1 LIPRLTRIASSLAA
15 VIVLYWVYA
24 LVAVPFIEPA
34 AAEHNASAVSDD
46 DVVSAERHMQSAS
59 EQQAKALGMWF
70 RKGDWEL
77 TVPKILETAQG
88 MLLVKNYRNLGEG
101 KVEIRPCTMIFLPE
115 GNFDNEE
122 DRQRR
127 AIIVRS
133 PEGAIL
139 QFDASVDIKQAKVG
153 KPRAGKLMGPVTIHS
168 DQRDPGPQDDL
179 LIKTRD
185 VDLSEQQLWTA
196 QPVDFQ
202 LGPNYGHGRAMQ
214 IDMAPQGSKRGF
226 RGMTLLQLSEHVEM
240 HIHPSNNRGMPG
252 QKPATAGESKPSPP
266 VEIRCRGP
274 FRFDFLKNL
283 ATFQDH
289 VDVLRINPSG
299 PSDQLTCQLLS
310 IFFEATTPKPGVPA
324 NDKTASNLQAVR
336 AEAVGNPV
344 TVHGPS
350 NDFSA
355 RGQQIE
361 YDLKT
366 GGVTLHGHEEVEL
379 SQHGRVIHSRE
390 VFFQPDAAG
399 RVGRFIALGH
409 GWLNG
414 TSPDNPNQ
422 QIEAR
427 WTRRLHFRPHE
438 SNHLLSVEGD
448 AHLHMVGRGVLDAEE
463 IHFWLIDA
471 PASAN
476 SAPGKMEFIP
486 DRLMAIGHV
495 KIDSPQMTG
504 AVGQLQAWFEQVKGL
519 ARSMAAS
526 KPAAAPAAPS
536 GMVTPQPPALP
547 ATMQPAAESL
557 GPPPQADRPPA
568 ASPSLVSGPVLTPR
582 GVQAPASPPAAPAG
596 EPIAPGTI
604 AAPPQ
609 AVPASPP
616 LEGLPPQSRFNVDG
630 ELLRVRIQIEGPV
643 TRVSEVIVEHNV
655 KLRETQTRAPGE
667 KPLLIVGQQLH
678 ALMPQPDAALVTVV
692 GQPGYIEARGMTL
705 TSEKIHMDRAQN
717 TLWTDSHG
725 LMTVPV
731 DRDLDGKHVA
741 EPQKLEVTW
750 QGHMHFDGQVARF
763 YRQVLAQQ
771 GPRALRTEMLEA
783 MFSSPVALGAKAPQT
798 RPEIERITCTQG
810 AFLENRTLEG
820 PKLMSIDYLF
830 AAELRLHQPTGDV
843 SGVGPGWLRSVRVDN
858 GDHKLAL
865 PGGPPAAAQ
874 SPKRPP
880 GAEGLS
886 YLAVRFERG
895 LIGNLRRKEMTFENQ
910 VRTVYG
916 PVATWDGQL
925 DPDRP
930 ETWGEQGVMLT
941 SERLSVAEVPTGK
954 QDEHSYELEATGNTV
969 VENTMFTARSA
980 RLTYAQAKDLLILEG
995 NGRTDARLFRQVRNG
1010 AVPSEAAARKILF
1023 WPSTNRVEVD
1033 KVQMLD
1039 LTNPP
1044 SAVPT
1049 KR

>member
-1 LIPRLTRIASSLAA
+1 M
-15 VIVLYWVYA
+15 IVLYWAYA
-24 LVAVPFIEPA
+24 LLAVPFIEPA
-34 AAEHNASAVSDD
+34 AAERSDSAASED
-46 DVVSAERHMQSAS
+46 DVVVATEHIKNAS
-59 EQQAKALGMWF
+59 EQQAAALGMWF

-77 TVPKILETAQG
+77 TVPKILETSQG

-115 GNFDNEE
+115 GNFENEE

-153 KPRAGKLMGPVTIHS
+153 KPTAGKLMGPVTIHS
-168 DQRDPGPQDDL
+168 DQREPGPQDDL

-240 HIHPSNNRGMPG
+240 HIHPGNHRGSMPG
-252 QKPATAGESKPSPP
+252 QKPVAAGEARSNPP
-266 VEIRCRGP
+266 IEIRCHGP

-289 VDVLRINPSG
+289 VDLLRINPSG
-299 PSDQLTCQLLS
+299 PSDQVACQLLS
-310 IFFEATTPKPGVPA
+310 IFFEAAPPKPGVPVA

-344 TVHGPS
+344 TVHSPS
-350 NDFSA
+350 NDFHA

-366 GGVTLHGHEEVEL
+366 GGITLHGHEEVML

-390 VFFQPDAAG
+390 VFFQPDASG
-399 RVGRFIALGH
+399 RVGRFIALGR

-414 TSPDNPNQ
+414 TSPENPQQ

-438 SNHLLSVEGD
+438 DNHLLSVEGD

-471 PASAN
+471 PASAK
-476 SAPGKMEFIP
+476 SAPGTMEFVP

-495 KIDSPQMTG
+495 RIDSPQMTG
-504 AVGQLQAWFEQVKGL
+504 SVGQLQAWFEQVKGL

-526 KPAAAPAAPS
+526 KPAAEPEVPS
-536 GMVTPQPPALP
+536 ALATPQPPTLP
-547 ATMQPAAESL
+547 PTLPPAAEPL
-557 GPPPQADRPPA
+557 GPAPPADRRPSAGMSPVVGPVLHARGNQPPAPVGERIPPGPVAAPHSASPAGPPQAIGPP
-568 ASPSLVSGPVLTPR
+568 T
-582 GVQAPASPPAAPAG
+582 
-596 EPIAPGTI
+596 
-604 AAPPQ
+604 
-609 AVPASPP
+609 
-616 LEGLPPQSRFNVDG
+616 GLPPQSRFNVDG
-630 ELLRVRIQIEGPV
+630 ELLRARIQIEGPV

-655 KLRETQTRAPGE
+655 KLRETQTRDPGE

-678 ALMPQPDAALVTVV
+678 AVMPQPEAALVTVV
-692 GQPGYIEARGMTL
+692 GQPGYVEARGMTL
-705 TSEKIHMDRAQN
+705 TSEKIHLDRAQN

-731 DRDLDGKHVA
+731 DRDLDGKQVTQ
-741 EPQKLEVTW
+741 PQKLEVTW

-771 GPRALRTEMLEA
+771 GPRLLRTEMLEA
-783 MFSSPVALGAKAPQT
+783 TFSSPVALGAKAPQT

-820 PKLMSIDYLF
+820 PKLMSIDYLY
-830 AAELRLHQPTGDV
+830 ADELRLHQPTGDV
-843 SGVGPGWLRSVRVDN
+843 SGTGPGWLRSVRVDT

-865 PGGPPAAAQ
+865 PGNAPPAEV
-874 SPKRPP
+874 PKRPP
-880 GAEGLS
+880 GTEGLT

-895 LIGNLRRKEMTFENQ
+895 LVGNLRRKEMIFEHQ

-941 SERLSVAEVPTGK
+941 SERLAVAEAPTGPK
-954 QDEHSYELEATGNTV
+954 DQHTYELEATGNTV

-995 NGRTDARLFRQVRNG
+995 SGRTDARLFRQVRTG

-1023 WPSTNRVEVD
+1023 WPSTNRVEVEQV
-1033 KVQMLD
+1033 KMLD